1 MPVERG
7 EGRATK
13 ETEKLLHY
21 TRDNVKKTLRLKLK
35 IHVKVNFQLNK
46 PDDV

>member
-7 EGRATK
+7 EGRVTK

-21 TRDNVKKTLRLKLK
+21 TEKNVKKTVRLKLK
-35 IHVKVNFQLNK
+35 VHVHVKLQLNK
-46 PDDV
+46 PDV